1 MSKKCYLCDASL
13 SWRTGT
19 GITIKLL
26 NELHQM
32 PPEDMGTDDRMCGK
46 CHEKHIANTN
56 ISFTESNQ
64 KSQKASNS
72 GNIMIEKYTDMKADN
87 VWLHRIANE
96 TAKTNAL
103 LTHLIDLYLEDN
115 PRKSK
120 PESIEEKENKTKGAF
135 NHIPKE
141 TPKGAL

>member
-1 MSKKCYLCDASL
+1 MDKY
-13 SWRTGT
+13 
-19 GITIKLL
+19 I
-26 NELHQM
+26 
-32 PPEDMGTDDRMCGK
+32 P
-46 CHEKHIANTN
+46 
-56 ISFTESNQ
+56 
-64 KSQKASNS
+64 
-72 GNIMIEKYTDMKADN
+72 EKYTDMKADN